1 MLNFTPKN
9 LIYISISLGVI
20 VLLTTL
26 GIILFPRAFN
36 SCDQLFAFK
45 GKERKR
51 KTRVALFINNAI
63 TLLSV
68 SIFYLLIGA
77 ILLIMKEIR
86 IFSIG
91 LTSIIMGTIGFWTV
105 KRITQRPRPEKA
117 KIHFKDFSFPS
128 GHTTAGFIFF
138 LSIAISISWMIGL
151 EYRETAFTLAL
162 IFWSIVG
169 WSRWYLHVHW
179 LSDVIIGALLGT
191 GCFLFSYLLFFYF
204 WNAVIHALE
213 QVFFSL

>member
-26 GIILFPRAFN
+26 GIILFPKSFN
-36 SCDQLFAFK
+36 SFDQFFAFK

-51 KTRVALFINNAI
+51 KTGVALFINNAI
-63 TLLSV
+63 TPLSV

-91 LTSIIMGTIGFWTV
+91 LTSIVMGTIGFWTV

-138 LSIAISISWMIGL
+138 LSIAIAISWMIGL

-162 IFWSIVG
+162 IF
-169 WSRWYLHVHW
+169 
-179 LSDVIIGALLGT
+179 
-191 GCFLFSYLLFFYF
+191 
-204 WNAVIHALE
+204 
-213 QVFFSL
+213 

>member
-26 GIILFPRAFN
+26 GIILFPKSFN
-36 SCDQLFAFK
+36 SFDQFFAFK

-51 KTRVALFINNAI
+51 KTGVALFINNAI
-63 TLLSV
+63 TPLSV

-77 ILLIMKEIR
+77 ILLIM
-86 IFSIG
+86 
-91 LTSIIMGTIGFWTV
+91 
-105 KRITQRPRPEKA
+105 

-138 LSIAISISWMIGL
+138 LSIAIAISWMIGL

-162 IFWSIVG
+162 IF
-169 WSRWYLHVHW
+169 
-179 LSDVIIGALLGT
+179 
-191 GCFLFSYLLFFYF
+191 
-204 WNAVIHALE
+204 
-213 QVFFSL
+213 